1 MTSLLTGKKILF
13 GVSGSIAVYKAAEWV
28 RNLTKDDAEVSVVM
42 TDAATRFVSS
52 LTFAALSGRRVYT
65 DMFERDAGEQ
75 VTHIN
80 LARENDLVI
89 IAPATAQTIA
99 KLAHGLADDLLSALM
114 LANKS
119 KVLVFPAMNSN
130 MYSHAATQ
138 ANLNKLR
145 EYGYGVI
152 SPEHGKLACGD
163 EGIGRLVDWEIA
175 REKILST
182 FAVQDLRDQTVLVS
196 AGPTWESFDPARLL
210 SNRSTGKMGYALAR
224 VARRRGAR
232 VILVSGPC
240 GGSPPPGAEMVNVMS
255 GTEMHDA
262 IMAQYDNADIIV
274 MAAAVSDYRPG
285 KTMAQ
290 KLKKGTK
297 SIELE
302 LVPNPD
308 ILKKLGAKKNKS
320 KRPLLIGF
328 AAESMEHLE
337 AGQRKLK
344 EKNLDLIVIND
355 ILGKDTGFGTDTNQ
369 VSLIDRDYQLEKLPL
384 VTKEECA
391 EMIWDKVVKLRQ

>member
-1 MTSLLTGKKILF
+1 
-13 GVSGSIAVYKAAEWV
+13 
-28 RNLTKDDAEVSVVM
+28 
-42 TDAATRFVSS
+42 
-52 LTFAALSGRRVYT
+52 
-65 DMFERDAGEQ
+65 
-75 VTHIN
+75 
-80 LARENDLVI
+80 
-89 IAPATAQTIA
+89 
-99 KLAHGLADDLLSALM
+99 
-114 LANKS
+114 
-119 KVLVFPAMNSN
+119 
-130 MYSHAATQ
+130 
-138 ANLNKLR
+138 
-145 EYGYGVI
+145 
-152 SPEHGKLACGD
+152 
-163 EGIGRLVDWEIA
+163 
-175 REKILST
+175 
-182 FAVQDLRDQTVLVS
+182 
-196 AGPTWESFDPARLL
+196 
-210 SNRSTGKMGYALAR
+210 
-224 VARRRGAR
+224 
-232 VILVSGPC
+232 
-240 GGSPPPGAEMVNVMS
+240 MVNVMS

-308 ILKKLGAKKNKS
+308 ILKKLGAKKKKS

-391 EMIWDKVVKLRQ
+391 EMIWDKVAKLRQ